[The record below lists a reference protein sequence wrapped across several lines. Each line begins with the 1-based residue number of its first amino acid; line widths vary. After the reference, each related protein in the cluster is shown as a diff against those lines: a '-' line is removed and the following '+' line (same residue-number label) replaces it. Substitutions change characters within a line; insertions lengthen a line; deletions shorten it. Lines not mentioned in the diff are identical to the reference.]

1 VPTEFAF
8 RAPVHC
14 GRAWILRDAWRHR
27 YRRGGG
33 RVVVTAPAPQSPIN
47 VCALLPSMDSCQPP
61 DVRRS
66 MFVHKTN
73 PPTITQVSPNSGY

>member
-1 VPTEFAF
+1 M
-8 RAPVHC
+8 
-14 GRAWILRDAWRHR
+14 L
-27 YRRGGG
+27 GGTAIAVAAAV
-33 RVVVTAPAPQSPIN
+33 VVVTAPAPQSPIN
-47 VCALLPSMDSCQPP
+47 VCALLPSMDSCQPA

>member
-1 VPTEFAF
+1 VRRYIADVRGFFAM
-8 RAPVHC
+8 
-14 GRAWILRDAWRHR
+14 L
-27 YRRGGG
+27 GGTAIAVAAAV
-33 RVVVTAPAPQSPIN
+33 VVVTAPAPQSPIN